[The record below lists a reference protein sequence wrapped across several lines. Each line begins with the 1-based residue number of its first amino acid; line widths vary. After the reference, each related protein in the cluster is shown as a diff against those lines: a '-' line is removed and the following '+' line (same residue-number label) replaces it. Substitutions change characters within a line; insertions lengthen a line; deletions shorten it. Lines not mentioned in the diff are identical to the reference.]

1 MQSPLVAEAATRE
14 QLKAQAR
21 AVLKEVAASLRDPE
35 GTSRTQE
42 DQLSKAIG
50 ISRAR
55 ENIHATESLRAV
67 VALSEAALSVV
78 VDNLP
83 HPQDS
88 ARELATIALA
98 IQKSIMERVMNASIA
113 YGNYLLGKL
122 HQSHADERRRIS
134 RELHDR
140 VAHSIMVVFQSL
152 ELYELFRDEEPA
164 KAEHKLEFAKAMA
177 QEALKSAR
185 DLSRELR
192 NSSAEEGLEVA
203 VSDLLQT
210 SVPQDVRSWVSV
222 KGDESL
228 IAPDVRDEL
237 FLVVREAI
245 RNSTTHSGA
254 GRITV
259 ELCISPNS
267 VRATVQDDGRG
278 FEFEGEAARKNG
290 AGLASMRERTSLLGG
305 VLSVESAP
313 GKGTRVEA
321 FIPLPRNRL

>member
-1 MQSPLVAEAATRE
+1 MLE
-14 QLKAQAR
+14 
-21 AVLKEVAASLRDPE
+21 EVASSLRHQE
-35 GTSRTQE
+35 EALWTQE

-55 ENIHATESLRAV
+55 KNIHATESLRAV

-83 HPQDS
+83 HSQDS
-88 ARELATIALA
+88 ARDLATVALA

-113 YGNYLLGKL
+113 YGNYLLNKL
-122 HQSHADERRRIS
+122 HESHADERRRIS

-152 ELYELFRDEEPA
+152 ELYELFRDDEPA
-164 KAEHKLEFAKAMA
+164 RARHKLEFAKEMA
-177 QEALKSAR
+177 QEALRSTR

-203 VSDLLQT
+203 VTDLLRT
-210 SVPQDVRSWVSV
+210 CVPQDVRYWVSV
-222 KGDESL
+222 KGDERL
-228 IAPDVRDEL
+228 ITPDVRDEL

-245 RNSTTHSGA
+245 RNSTAHSGA
-254 GRITV
+254 GKIRV
-259 ELCISPNS
+259 ELCVSPNS

-278 FEFEGEAARKNG
+278 FESEEEAVRKKG

-305 VLSVESAP
+305 VLNVASAP
-313 GKGTRVEA
+313 GKGTKVEA
-321 FIPLPRNRL
+321 FIPLPGDRR

>member
-1 MQSPLVAEAATRE
+1 MQSPLVAEVATRE

-21 AVLKEVAASLRDPE
+21 SVLEEVASSLRAPE
-35 GTSRTQE
+35 KASWTQE
-42 DQLSKAIG
+42 DQLSKTIG

-55 ENIHATESLRAV
+55 KNVHATESLRAV

-78 VDNLP
+78 VDNLS
-83 HPQDS
+83 HSQDS
-88 ARELATIALA
+88 ARELATVALA

-113 YGNYLLGKL
+113 YGNYLLSKL
-122 HQSHADERRRIS
+122 HESHADERRRIS

-140 VAHSIMVVFQSL
+140 MAHSIMVVFRSL
-152 ELYELFRDEEPA
+152 ELYELFRDDEPA
-164 KAEHKLEFAKAMA
+164 RARHELEFAKDMA

-192 NSSAEEGLEVA
+192 NSSAEEGLEVS
-203 VSDLLQT
+203 VSDLLRT
-210 SVPQDVRSWVSV
+210 SVPQNVRSWVSV

-237 FLVVREAI
+237 FLVIREAI

-254 GRITV
+254 GRIRV

-267 VRATVQDDGRG
+267 VTATVQDDGRG
-278 FEFEGEAARKNG
+278 FESEEEAVRKKG

-305 VLSVESAP
+305 ALSVVSFP
-313 GKGTRVEA
+313 GKGTKVDA
-321 FIPLPRNRL
+321 FMPLPGNRL